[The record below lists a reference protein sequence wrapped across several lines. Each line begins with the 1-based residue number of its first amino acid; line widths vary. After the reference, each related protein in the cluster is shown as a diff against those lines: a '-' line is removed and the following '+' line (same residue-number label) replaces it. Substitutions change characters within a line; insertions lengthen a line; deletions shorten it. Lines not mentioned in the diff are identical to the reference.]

1 MQRLFL
7 VMASFL
13 WLSSSPAIANLELGV
28 ARVDI
33 TPDYPIR
40 LHGYLSRTQES
51 RGTAQR
57 IWAKALA
64 IGSTEGRRV
73 VLVSVDSL
81 GVPFEIVEEVAKR
94 LQEKEKLPKSDFV
107 VAASH
112 THSAP
117 CLSGIAPNIFGK
129 KIADNEL
136 ATIERYTRE
145 LTDNLERVSLAALKD
160 LRPGRL
166 DWAQGSVGFANNRRT
181 KGGPVDHSL
190 PVLRVTDLDGKIR
203 AILVNY
209 ACHCTTLDPNDNKVA
224 GDWAGYAQ
232 EAIEHDHPGAIA
244 LTVVGCGADSNPL
257 KRLAAD
263 GAQVNGRAIA
273 DEVNRLIKL
282 ASTPNQAETPWRPLE
297 TPPAK
302 SPGAEVKL
310 PLDTLPTRSELEAL
324 VKAGGPPGYN
334 ASVQLAKLDRGEP
347 LQSEIN
353 YPVQVWAFGN
363 ELAMVFLPGEVVVD
377 YVLRLKKEFDP
388 AKLWVTAYAND
399 VPCYI
404 PSERILREGGYEGGG
419 AMVYY
424 ARPARFKT
432 GIEDLIIS
440 AVHKLM
446 PKAFQAKPTPKAD
459 AKVNATLELPTAK
472 SPEEALGAM
481 WVKKGFRVEL
491 VASEPLVL
499 DPVAIDFGGDG
510 KLWVCEMR
518 DYPSGIDGNWKPGGV
533 VKVLEDRDGDG
544 RYETGTNFIEDLP
557 FPTGVM
563 AWRKGALICA
573 APEIIYAEDT
583 DGDGKADV
591 RKVLFRGFATENYQA
606 RVNGLSYNL
615 DNWVYGA
622 NGLIGGTIH
631 GTATGREINIGGRD
645 FRINPDSGTM
655 EPASGLTQQGRTH
668 DDWGNQ
674 FGNTNSDWL
683 RHYPFPDQYALRNP
697 RVAAPGPMVYVARD
711 PDNARIYPSSRTLER
726 FNMPQSANRVTSGCG
741 PMIYRD
747 TLLGDSFTGNSF
759 TCEPVHNLVHREV
772 LKPDGITFAS
782 HRAED
787 EKTSEFLSS
796 TDNWFRPV
804 QVRTGPDGAIWVVD
818 MYRSVIEHPRWISPQ
833 QLATLDVRGGADKGR
848 IYRVFA
854 EGQAPRPVPILNRL
868 ASPELAKQLDSP
880 NGTLRDNVQRLLV
893 ERGDQSA
900 VPALKEVAAQST
912 RPEGRMQALCTLAGL
927 GTLENT
933 EILHGLADP
942 HPGVR
947 RQAVRLAE
955 QRLGDDDRLATAVGA
970 LVADPDLGVRYQLAL
985 SLGEWNDPRAGEWLG
1000 QLALRDGN
1008 DVWVRGAILSSAVKH
1023 PGPILAAVVSD
1034 KADPRI
1040 RSAMIGPLVTTAT
1053 SARNA
1058 AAIAAL
1064 VDSLPKPA
1072 KGEPIPT
1079 WWLSLAAELFG
1090 SGNAEV
1096 GDLASS
1102 PFMHTLFAHARI
1114 SARDEQGKAGD
1125 RITSVRL
1132 LGHEKENQEGDIA
1145 LLTELL
1151 EPRNNSSIQLAAVQ
1165 GLAKLGTPEAAGRLI
1180 AAWPQLG
1187 PALRAATIDALLARP
1202 NSTQALLTALES
1214 KSIGSAEIDA
1224 THRQRL
1230 LAHSD
1235 PALRERAEKVLASV
1249 RPRGRAEVLNAY
1261 RAASEQTGDP
1271 SRGKALF
1278 GKICASCHK
1287 FDGQGHEVGPDLAA
1301 LTDTTPDAFLTAIL
1315 DPNREVDARYA
1326 GYTAAVTD
1334 GRVVTGLIAAETGN
1348 AITLKRQEGVLDVI
1362 LRADLEALK
1371 TTGQSLMPEG
1381 LENDLKPADLS
1392 DLIAYLSSGARRP
1405 KVLDGNHPETV
1416 VQAADGSLRLSAETA
1431 QVFGPTL
1438 TFETQFGNLG
1448 MWQNAGDQAVWT
1460 VRVDRPQTFTVSME
1474 WACADE
1480 SAGNS
1485 FEVRSEDRVLP
1496 GTVDG
1501 TGPGTWSRYRSIFV
1515 GEMILAAGTHR
1526 IEFRP
1531 VGPIRNA
1538 LLDLKAVT
1546 LTPRVKLG
1554 R

>member
-1 MQRLFL
+1 MQLLSRILFTG
-7 VMASFL
+7 FL
-13 WLSSSPAIANLELGV
+13 LLSAAPAIAELEVGV

-40 LHGYLSRTQES
+40 LHGYLSRTEES

-57 IWAKALA
+57 IWAKGLA
-64 IGSTEGRRV
+64 IGAKDGRRRV
-73 VLVSVDSL
+73 VVVSVDSL

-94 LQEKEKLPKSDFV
+94 LQAKAGLPKSDFV

-129 KIADNEL
+129 KIADNEQ
-136 ATIERYTRE
+136 ATIDRYTRE

-160 LRPGRL
+160 LKPGRL
-166 DWAQGSVGFANNRRT
+166 DWAQGRVGFANNRRT
-181 KGGPVDHSL
+181 KGGPVDHAL
-190 PVLRVTDLDGKIR
+190 PVLRATDLDGKVR

-209 ACHCTTLDPNDNKVA
+209 ACHCTTLDPNDNKVS
-224 GDWAGYAQ
+224 GDWAGHAQ
-232 EAIEHDHPGAIA
+232 EEIEHDHPGAIA

-257 KRLAAD
+257 KRLAPD
-263 GAQVNGRAIA
+263 GAKVNGRAIA

-282 ASTPNQAETPWRPLE
+282 SSNSDQGRSPWRRIE
-297 TPPAK
+297 SPPTQA
-302 SPGAEVKL
+302 SIEEIKL
-310 PLDTLPTRSELEAL
+310 PLDTLPTRADLEKL
-324 VKAGGPPGYN
+324 IKAGGPPGYN

-347 LQSEIN
+347 LQSEVK

-377 YVLRLKKEFDP
+377 YVLRLKQEFDP
-388 AKLWVTAYAND
+388 ARLWVTAYAND

-424 ARPARFKT
+424 ARPAPFKT

-440 AVHKLM
+440 AVHKQMPEGFLAK
-446 PKAFQAKPTPKAD
+446 PKANDDAPK
-459 AKVNATLELPTAK
+459 AK

-481 WVKKGFRVEL
+481 RVKKGFRVEL

-499 DPVAIDFGGDG
+499 DPVAIDFGADG

-518 DYPSGIDGNWKPGGV
+518 DYPAGIDGDWTPGGV
-533 VKVLEDRDGDG
+533 IKVLEDRDGDG
-544 RYETGTNFIEDLP
+544 RYDTGTNFLEGLP

-583 DGDGKADV
+583 NGDGKADI

-645 FRINPDSGTM
+645 FRINPDTGVM

-697 RVAAPGPMVYVARD
+697 RVAAPGPMVYVPRD
-711 PDNARIYPSSRTLER
+711 PDNARIFPSSRTLER

-747 TLLGDSFTGNSF
+747 SLLGASFIGNAF
-759 TCEPVHNLVHREV
+759 TCEPVHNVVHREV

-787 EKTSEFLSS
+787 EKASEFLSS

-804 QVRTGPDGAIWVVD
+804 QARTGPDGAIWVVD

-848 IYRVFA
+848 IYRVFP
-854 EGQAPRPVPILNRL
+854 EGETPRSVPVLDRL
-868 ASPELAKQLDSP
+868 TAPELAKQIDSP

-893 ERGDQSA
+893 ERGDQAA
-900 VPALKEVAAQST
+900 VPALKEVVAQSS
-912 RPEGRMQALCTLAGL
+912 RPEGRMQALCTLDGL
-927 GTLENT
+927 HALDNA
-933 EILHGLADP
+933 EIAKGLTDSS
-942 HPGVR
+942 PGVR

-955 QRLGDDDRLATAVGA
+955 HRLGEDAALAKGVAA

-985 SLGEWNDPRAGEWLG
+985 SLGEWDDPQAGALLG
-1000 QLALRDGN
+1000 QLALRDGR
-1008 DVWVRGAILSSAVKH
+1008 DIWVRGAILSSAVKH

-1034 KADPRI
+1034 KADPKI

-1053 SARNA
+1053 AARNA
-1058 AAIAAL
+1058 EAITKL

-1072 KGEPIPT
+1072 QGEPIPS
-1079 WWLSLAAELFG
+1079 WWLALAAELFG
-1090 SGNAEV
+1090 SGSAEL
-1096 GDLASS
+1096 GDLGSS
-1102 PFMHTLFAHARI
+1102 PFMRSVFAHARI
-1114 SARDEQGKAGD
+1114 VAQDEKGQGSD
-1125 RITSVRL
+1125 RRTALRL
-1132 LGHEKENQEGDIA
+1132 LGHEPEQRDGDIA
-1145 LLTELL
+1145 LLTTLL
-1151 EPRNNSSIQLAAVQ
+1151 EPRNDAAIQLSAVQ
-1165 GLAKLGTPEAAGRLI
+1165 ALAKLRGSEGATRLI
-1180 AAWPQLG
+1180 AAWPQMAPG
-1187 PALRAATIDALLARP
+1187 LRAATIDGLLTRTSSTESLLAAIE
-1202 NSTQALLTALES
+1202 N
-1214 KSIGSAEIDA
+1214 KSITSAEIDA

-1230 LAHSD
+1230 LD
-1235 PALRERAEKVLASV
+1235 QENPALKARAEKVLSTV
-1249 RPRGRAEVLNAY
+1249 RPRGRAEVINAY
-1261 RAASEQTGDP
+1261 RAASEATGDP
-1271 SRGKALF
+1271 ARGKTLF
-1278 GKICASCHK
+1278 AKICASCHK

-1326 GYTAAVTD
+1326 AYTAAVVD

-1348 AITLKRQEGVLDVI
+1348 AITLKRQEGVLDVL
-1362 LRADLEALK
+1362 LRADLEELK
-1371 TTGQSLMPEG
+1371 TNGQSLMPEG
-1381 LENDLKPADLS
+1381 LENDLKPNDLS
-1392 DLIAYLSSGARRP
+1392 DLIAYLASGARRP

-1448 MWQNAGDQAVWT
+1448 LWQSDGDQAAWT
-1460 VRVDRPQTFTVSME
+1460 VRVERPTTFTVAME

-1480 SAGNS
+1480 SAGNA
-1485 FEVRSEDRVLP
+1485 FEIRSEDRVLP

-1501 TGPGTWSRYRSIFV
+1501 TGAGTWSRYRSIFV
-1515 GEMILAAGTHR
+1515 GEMPLESGTHR
-1526 IEFRP
+1526 IELRP

>member
-1 MQRLFL
+1 MRRLFL
-7 VMASFL
+7 VMTGFL
-13 WLSSSPAIANLELGV
+13 WLSASPASAELEVGV

-57 IWAKALA
+57 IWAKGLA
-64 IGSTEGRRV
+64 IGSKEGRRV

-81 GVPFEIVEEVAKR
+81 GVPFEIVDEVAKR
-94 LQEKEKLPKSDFV
+94 LQAKERLAKSDFV

-129 KIADNEL
+129 KIADNEQ
-136 ATIERYTRE
+136 ATIDRYTRE
-145 LTDNLERVSLAALKD
+145 LTDNLEQVSLAALKD
-160 LRPGRL
+160 LRPRRL
-166 DWAQGSVGFANNRRT
+166 DWAQGQVNFASNRRT

-190 PVLRVTDLDGKIR
+190 PVLKVTDLDGKVC

-209 ACHCTTLDPNDNKVA
+209 ACHCTTLDPNDNKVS
-224 GDWAGYAQ
+224 GDWAGSAQ

-273 DEVNRLIKL
+273 DEVNRLVKL
-282 ASTPNQAETPWRPLE
+282 ASNAKPGESPWHSLE
-297 TPPAK
+297 APPVP
-302 SPGAEVKL
+302 SPRAEVKL
-310 PLDTLPTRSELEAL
+310 PFDTLPTRAELETL

-334 ASVQLAKLDRGEP
+334 ASVQRAKLDRGEP
-347 LQSEIN
+347 LQTEVN

-377 YVLRLKKEFDP
+377 YVLRLKKDFDP
-388 AKLWVTAYAND
+388 ARLWVTAYAND

-424 ARPARFKT
+424 ARPARFKP

-440 AVHKLM
+440 TVHKLM
-446 PKAFQAKPTPKAD
+446 PDEFQAKPKAD
-459 AKVNATLELPTAK
+459 AKANDETPKAK
-472 SPEEALGAM
+472 STEDALSAM
-481 WVKKGFRVEL
+481 RVKKGFRVEL
-491 VASEPLVL
+491 VASEPLIL

-518 DYPSGIDGNWKPGGV
+518 DYPAGLDGNYTPGGV

-544 RYETGTNFIEDLP
+544 RYETGTNFLEGLP

-563 AWRKGALICA
+563 AWRKGVLICA
-573 APEIIYAEDT
+573 APEILYAEDT

-631 GTATGREINIGGRD
+631 GMATGREINIGGRD
-645 FRINPDSGTM
+645 FRIKPDTGTM
-655 EPASGLTQQGRTH
+655 EPASGLTQQGRIH

-711 PDNARIYPSSRTLER
+711 PDNARMYPTSRTLER
-726 FNMPQSANRVTSGCG
+726 FNMPESANRVTSGCG
-741 PMIYRD
+741 PTIYRD
-747 TLLGDSFTGNSF
+747 HLLGDGFTGNSF
-759 TCEPVHNLVHREV
+759 TCEPVHNVVHREV
-772 LKPDGITFAS
+772 LSADGITFAS

-804 QVRTGPDGAIWVVD
+804 QARTGPDGALWVVD
-818 MYRSVIEHPRWISPQ
+818 MYRAVIEHPRWISPQ
-833 QLATLDVRGGADKGR
+833 QLATLDVRGGSDKGR
-848 IYRVFA
+848 IYRVYP
-854 EGQAPRPVPILNRL
+854 EGETPRPVPILDRL
-868 ASPELAKQLDSP
+868 AAPELAKQLDSP

-893 ERGDQSA
+893 ERGDRSA
-900 VPALKEVAAQST
+900 VPALKEVAARST
-912 RPEGRMQALCTLAGL
+912 RPEARMQALW
-927 GTLENT
+927 TLEGLNALEGA
-933 EILHGLADP
+933 EILNGLADS
-942 HPGVR
+942 HAGVR
-947 RQAVRLAE
+947 RQAVRVAE
-955 QRLGDDDRLATAVGA
+955 RRLGDDEPLAKAISA
-970 LVADPDLGVRYQLAL
+970 LAADPDLGVRYQLAL
-985 SLGEWNDPRAGEWLG
+985 SLGEWNDPRAGELLG
-1000 QLALRDGN
+1000 QIALRDGN
-1008 DVWVRGAILSSAVKH
+1008 DIWVRGAILSSAVKH

-1034 KADPRI
+1034 KADPKI

-1064 VDSLPKPA
+1064 VDALPKPA
-1072 KGEPIPT
+1072 KGEPIPS
-1079 WWLSLAAELFG
+1079 WWLALAAELFG

-1096 GDLASS
+1096 GDLASM
-1102 PFMHTLFAHARI
+1102 PFMQSVFAHARLV
-1114 SARDEQGKAGD
+1114 AQDEKGKAD
-1125 RITSVRL
+1125 ERRAAIRL
-1132 LGHEKENQEGDIA
+1132 LGHEKKNQEGDIA
-1145 LLTELL
+1145 LLTDLL
-1151 EPRNNSSIQLAAVQ
+1151 APRNDSAIQLAAVQ
-1165 GLAKLGTPEAAGRLI
+1165 NLARLENHDAAGRLI
-1180 AAWPQLG
+1180 ATWPQLA
-1187 PALRAATIDALLARP
+1187 PALRGATIDGLLARP
-1202 NSTQALLTALES
+1202 SSTQALLTALES
-1214 KSIGSAEIDA
+1214 KAIVSAEIDA

-1230 LAHSD
+1230 LAQTD
-1235 PALRERAEKVLASV
+1235 PVLQERAEKVLSTV

-1261 RAASEQTGDP
+1261 RPASEQTGDP
-1271 SRGKALF
+1271 TRGKVLF

-1362 LRADLEALK
+1362 LRADLEELK

-1392 DLIAYLSSGARRP
+1392 DLIAYLASGARRP
-1405 KVLDGNHPETV
+1405 KVLEGNHPETV
-1416 VQAADGSLRLSAETA
+1416 VQAANGSLRLSAETA
-1431 QVFGPTL
+1431 QVYGPTL
-1438 TFETQFGNLG
+1438 TFESQFGNLG
-1448 MWQNAGDQAVWT
+1448 LWQSAGDHAVWT
-1460 VRVDRPQTFTVSME
+1460 VRVDRPTTFTVAME

-1480 SAGNS
+1480 SAGNA
-1485 FEVRSEDRVLP
+1485 FLVRSDVSTLR

-1501 TGPGTWSRYRSIFV
+1501 TGSGTWSRYRSIFV
-1515 GEMILAAGTHR
+1515 GEMVLAAGTHR

>member
-7 VMASFL
+7 VMTGFL
-13 WLSSSPAIANLELGV
+13 WISASPALAELKVGV

-57 IWAKALA
+57 IWAKGLA
-64 IGSTEGRRV
+64 ISSDEGRRV

-94 LQEKEKLPKSDFV
+94 LKAKEGIPKSDFV

-129 KIADNEL
+129 KIADNEQ
-136 ATIERYTRE
+136 ATIDRYTRE

-160 LRPGRL
+160 LQPGRL

-190 PVLRVTDLDGKIR
+190 PVLRATDLDGKIR

-209 ACHCTTLDPNDNKVA
+209 ACHCTTLDPNDNKVS

-244 LTVVGCGADSNPL
+244 LTVVGCGADANP
-257 KRLAAD
+257 KQRLAPD
-263 GAQVNGRAIA
+263 GAQVNGRSIA
-273 DEVNRLIKL
+273 DEVNRLVKL
-282 ASTPNQAETPWRPLE
+282 ASNPNQAETPWRNLTAPPL
-297 TPPAK
+297 K
-302 SPGAEVKL
+302 SPGVEVKL
-310 PLDTLPTRSELEAL
+310 PFDTLPTRSELEAL

-347 LQSEIN
+347 LQTEVN

-377 YVLRLKKEFDP
+377 YVLRLKQEFDP
-388 AKLWVTAYAND
+388 ARLWVTAYAND

-446 PKAFQAKPTPKAD
+446 PEGFLAKPKADDKLKAGDETPKA
-459 AKVNATLELPTAK
+459 K
-472 SPEEALGAM
+472 SPAEALNAM
-481 WVKKGFRVEL
+481 RVKEGFRVEL

-518 DYPSGIDGNWKPGGV
+518 DYPAGIDGKYTPGGV

-544 RYETGTNFIEDLP
+544 RYDTGTNFLEGLP

-583 DGDGKADV
+583 DGDGKADI

-645 FRINPDSGTM
+645 FRINPDTGTM
-655 EPASGLTQQGRTH
+655 EPASGLTQQGRIH

-683 RHYPFPDQYALRNP
+683 RHYPFPDHYASRNP
-697 RVAAPGPMVYVARD
+697 RVAAPGPMVYVPRD
-711 PDNARIYPSSRTLER
+711 PDNARLFPTSRTLER

-747 TLLGDSFTGNSF
+747 NLLGASFTGNSF
-759 TCEPVHNLVHREV
+759 TCEPVHNVVHREV
-772 LKPDGITFAS
+772 LSPDGITFAS

-787 EKTSEFLSS
+787 EKSSEFLSS

-804 QVRTGPDGAIWVVD
+804 QARTGPDGAIWVVD

-833 QLATLDVRGGADKGR
+833 QLATLDVRGGDDKGR

-854 EGQAPRPVPILNRL
+854 EGQPPRPVPVLDPL
-868 ASPELAKQLDSP
+868 TSPELAKQLDSP

-893 ERGDQSA
+893 QRGDRAA
-900 VPALKEVAAQST
+900 VPALKEIAARSA
-912 RPEGRMQALCTLAGL
+912 RPEARMQALCTLDGL
-927 GTLENT
+927 QTLDAAD
-933 EILHGLADP
+933 ILNGLVDTS
-942 HPGVR
+942 PGVR

-955 QRLGDDDRLATAVGA
+955 RRLGNDESLAKAVA
-970 LVADPDLGVRYQLAL
+970 SIVSDPDLGVRYQLAL

-1008 DVWVRGAILSSAVKH
+1008 DAWVRGAILSSAVKH
-1023 PGPILAAVVSD
+1023 PGPILAAIVSD
-1034 KADPRI
+1034 KANPRI

-1053 SARNA
+1053 SARDA
-1058 AAIAAL
+1058 AAIAKL

-1072 KGEPIPT
+1072 AGESIPS
-1079 WWLSLAAELFG
+1079 WWLSLASELFG
-1090 SGNAEV
+1090 SGSAEV
-1096 GDLASS
+1096 GDLSSS
-1102 PFMHTLFAHARI
+1102 PFMQTVFAHARHV
-1114 SARDEQGKAGD
+1114 AQDEQGRGVD
-1125 RITSVRL
+1125 RRTAIRL
-1132 LGHEKENQEGDIA
+1132 LGHDRQNQEGDIA
-1145 LLTELL
+1145 LLTALL
-1151 EPRNNSSIQLAAVQ
+1151 EPRNDSAIQLAAVQ
-1165 GLAKLGTPEAAGRLI
+1165 GLAKLGNPEAAGRLI
-1180 AAWPQLG
+1180 SAWPQMA
-1187 PALRAATIDALLARP
+1187 PALRAATIDGMLVRPQSTEALLA
-1202 NSTQALLTALES
+1202 ALES
-1214 KSIGSAEIDA
+1214 KSIRPAEMDA

-1230 LAHSD
+1230 LDHAN
-1235 PALRERAEKVLASV
+1235 PTLRERAEKVLSAV
-1249 RPRGRAEVLNAY
+1249 RPRDRAAVLNAY
-1261 RAASEQTGDP
+1261 RPASEKTGDP
-1271 SRGKALF
+1271 TRGKAIF
-1278 GKICASCHK
+1278 AKICASCHK

-1326 GYTAAVTD
+1326 GYTAAVID

-1362 LRADLEALK
+1362 LRADLEELK

-1381 LENDLKPADLS
+1381 LENDLKPADLA
-1392 DLIAYLSSGARRP
+1392 DLIAYLASGVKRP
-1405 KVLDGNHPETV
+1405 KVIEGNHPETV
-1416 VQAADGSLRLSAETA
+1416 VQTADGSLRLSAETA
-1431 QVFGPTL
+1431 QVYGPTL
-1438 TFETQFGNLG
+1438 TFESQFGNLG
-1448 MWQNAGDQAVWT
+1448 LWQSAGDQAVWS
-1460 VRVDRPQTFTVSME
+1460 VRVDRPTTFTVAME

-1480 SAGNS
+1480 SAGNA
-1485 FEVRSEDRVLP
+1485 FEVRSENKVLP

-1501 TGPGTWSRYRSIFV
+1501 TGAGTWSRYRSIFV
-1515 GEMILAAGTHR
+1515 GEMTLEPGNHR